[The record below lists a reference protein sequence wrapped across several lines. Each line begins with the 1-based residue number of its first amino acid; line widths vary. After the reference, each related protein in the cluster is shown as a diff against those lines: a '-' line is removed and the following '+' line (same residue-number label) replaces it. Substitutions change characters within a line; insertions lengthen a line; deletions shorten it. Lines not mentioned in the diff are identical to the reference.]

1 MRAEIEKL
9 LTSGRTAY
17 SISKASGVSVSVV
30 QRLISGEHKLGNITL
45 DTAEK
50 LYKLATEE

>member
-17 SISKASGVSVSVV
+17 SIAKASGVPISVV
-30 QRLISGEHKLGNITL
+30 QRLISGERKLGNVPL

>member
-17 SISKASGVSVSVV
+17 SIAKRLEFLYLSFNVLSV
-30 QRLISGEHKLGNITL
+30 EN
-45 DTAEK
+45 AN
-50 LYKLATEE
+50 

>member
-17 SISKASGVSVSVV
+17 SIAKASGVPISVV
-30 QRLISGEHKLGNITL
+30 QRLISGERKLGNITL

>member
-17 SISKASGVSVSVV
+17 SISKASGVSISVV
-30 QRLISGEHKLGNITL
+30 QRLISGERKLGNITF